1 MNGDENRDEQIP
13 TAIAEQLRTL
23 GSKTTLLVPPS
34 VDEAVLSRAREHFA
48 EVRRRPIRFSRAWWT
63 AAAACIALV
72 AVAGLSLLE
81 RTRYEQADVDRS
93 GQVDILDAFALA
105 RRIQQG
111 SASGPD
117 LNGDGIV
124 NKADVDAIAARAV
137 KFKKG
142 RV

>member
-1 MNGDENRDEQIP
+1 MNGDKDEQIP
-13 TAIAEQLRTL
+13 AAVAEQLRGL
-23 GSKTTLLVPPS
+23 ASKTALFVPAS
-34 VDEAVLSRAREHFA
+34 MDEAVLARARDHFA
-48 EVRRRPIRFSRAWWT
+48 EVRRRPNRFSRVWWT

-105 RRIQQG
+105 RRVQQG
-111 SASGPD
+111 SATGPD
-117 LNGDGIV
+117 LNGDGVV
-124 NKADVDAIAARAV
+124 NKADLDAIAARAE
-137 KFKKG
+137 KLKKG

>member
-1 MNGDENRDEQIP
+1 MNDDANRDEQAP
-13 TAIAEQLRTL
+13 EAVSAQLRAL
-23 GSKTTLLVPPS
+23 ASKTTLFVPAS
-34 VDEAVLSRAREHFA
+34 VDEAVLSRARDHFA
-48 EVRRRPIRFSRAWWT
+48 EVRRWPNRFSRVWWT
-63 AAAACIALV
+63 AAAACIAL
-72 AVAGLSLLE
+72 ALVAGLSLIN

-93 GQVDILDAFALA
+93 GHVDILDALALA

-111 SASGPD
+111 PATGPD

-137 KFKKG
+137 KLKKG